1 MEASPPAPNTVYP
14 WIKSEKVNG
23 YLFLDGGR
31 IWGSSVFGD
40 RSLMGAGVGIKADLT
55 EKISLNV
62 ALGLRCSGP
71 STEKNRA
78 GDGSISPSTDNFK
91 GGQP

>member
-1 MEASPPAPNTVYP
+1 M
-14 WIKSEKVNG
+14 NG

-31 IWGSSVFGD
+31 IWGSSAFGD

-62 ALGLRCSGP
+62 PLGLPLQRTINGEEQSRGRIHF
-71 STEKNRA
+71 TVN
-78 GDGSISPSTDNFK
+78 
-91 GGQP
+91 GQF